1 MACHANKHEISGH
14 RHNQLVCPMKDPL
27 SWLHISTRVTDGNHF
42 KIFSQSV
49 QKTRRE
55 GKKRKKNLKSNCNAY
70 CVCVKRLLRLLK
82 SE

>member
-55 GKKRKKNLKSNCNAY
+55 GKKRK
-70 CVCVKRLLRLLK
+70 
-82 SE
+82 